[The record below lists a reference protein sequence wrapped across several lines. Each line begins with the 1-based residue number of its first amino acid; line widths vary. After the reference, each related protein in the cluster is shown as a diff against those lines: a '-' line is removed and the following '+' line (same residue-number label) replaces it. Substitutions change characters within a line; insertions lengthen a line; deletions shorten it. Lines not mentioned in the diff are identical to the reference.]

1 MLCPNCKRE
10 IDDDSRFCRH
20 CGVEFIGE
28 ESALSIRPE
37 ADDVSGSAS
46 AAQTIHNAPTQGS
59 PFSKTPKNK
68 KTLAIQLLTTL
79 AVLLVICGVLLT
91 IGLSTGRIG
100 KSGEVVTDAEGE
112 RIRSGRGEVEMA
124 VRDVDGSTRQI
135 TSDKSLVTPS
145 AILKEYTSVMNQLKT
160 DAPAFTSTRYQNLP
174 TDKQNLGAVANLV
187 LPIIERY
194 VTSKDAAD
202 PVSYPAG
209 NADKLPLANS
219 SNGCLLTDETKL
231 KNAYCEIL
239 GDETYRLVLTLT
251 DETNPTVLSPGAT
264 YSQSAISGIFE
275 PYDHADQ
282 ISAIADLALSNI
294 DFTYTNCTAELVYN
308 HKTQQVQSLRLTM
321 YVDVTADAY
330 ITRLTAEI
338 VDVTEYTDFTY

>member
-46 AAQTIHNAPTQGS
+46 AAQTIHSTPTQGS
-59 PFSKTPKNK
+59 PSPKTPKNK

-202 PVSYPAG
+202 PVSYPEG